1 MGSKSDIKLQEY
13 FEKLLS
19 ENISNNEKERLQAY
33 ISSGFRDKELDQ
45 LMLQHWNGIQQK
57 RPEQNDLY
65 LQQLR
70 NKIWTKISG
79 NKEKQKQ
86 HIGWKTYFMRIA
98 AILFIPLLISSLY
111 LFYLLSQNNSM
122 DGQGAMQQI
131 YASPGSRVHFTLPDK
146 SEVWLN
152 SGSTLEYPVN
162 FTIPKQRRVK
172 LNGQGYFKVTHDG
185 KHPFFVET
193 GELNIKVLGTS
204 FDVSTYADDP
214 FISSTLEKGSIVLVD
229 LQGKEISRLKPGQ
242 KVLLDRE
249 TRKLSIENI
258 DTRLVTSW
266 KDGRLIFRNTPLNE
280 VARQLERWFN
290 CSIHVSLDLLSSD
303 ILYTATI
310 QDETLSEVL
319 KMIEISTSVKTKI
332 KNREVTIQNKN

>member
-1 MGSKSDIKLQEY
+1 
-13 FEKLLS
+13 
-19 ENISNNEKERLQAY
+19 
-33 ISSGFRDKELDQ
+33 
-45 LMLQHWNGIQQK
+45 
-57 RPEQNDLY
+57 
-65 LQQLR
+65 
-70 NKIWTKISG
+70 
-79 NKEKQKQ
+79 
-86 HIGWKTYFMRIA
+86 
-98 AILFIPLLISSLY
+98 
-111 LFYLLSQNNSM
+111 M

-249 TRKLSIENI
+249 KKG
-258 DTRLVTSW
+258 LV
-266 KDGRLIFRNTPLNE
+266 NE
-280 VARQLERWFN
+280 
-290 CSIHVSLDLLSSD
+290 
-303 ILYTATI
+303 
-310 QDETLSEVL
+310 
-319 KMIEISTSVKTKI
+319 
-332 KNREVTIQNKN
+332 